1 MRTQFTPTQ
10 LTDPHIAEAEKNL
23 RACVHCGICT
33 ATCPTYV
40 LLGDERDGPRGRI
53 VMMQNML
60 QKGGVPDAET
70 VLHVDRCLSCL
81 ACRTACPSSVD
92 YARLVDAARVH
103 IQTHYRRPW
112 GDRLLRWLIATVMT
126 RPSLT
131 RFGLVRGA
139 CRRTAGF
146 AASRTAQGHGAHG
159 SRGADRR
166 AGVAAAR
173 DPANARRIAL
183 MPGCVQG
190 AMAPG
195 IDAAVARVLAR
206 AGYELVPLEGAG
218 CCGSMVH
225 HLGRSED
232 AKNWARRAIEAYE
245 RAGGADMF
253 EGVLITAT
261 GCSAHLK
268 DLTHLFLD
276 DPLWL
281 PRARAFAAASR
292 DFLDLATPRAA
303 AEPRALRVAWH
314 AACSLQNGLKLAG
327 RGEALLA
334 AAGFEV
340 ASVRRVI
347 CAAVRP
353 GPIRCCSRRSPR
365 PCAPAS
371 STTSPQPS
379 PTSWRARIF
388 PASTICPAR
397 TDRPSCMP
405 PSWWI
410 GRKAGRC
417 RWRWRRARGKIA
429 SCASLAFFSCV
440 WLPATASAA
449 PATPPLERLFADLK
463 KAGSPEEAKPIED
476 KIGGVFLQSGSA
488 SVDC

>member
-1 MRTQFTPTQ
+1 MRTTFTPTQ

-92 YARLVDAARVH
+92 YARLVDEARSH

-126 RPSLT
+126 RPALT
-131 RFGLVRGA
+131 RFGL
-139 CRRTAGF
+139 F
-146 AASRTAQGHGAHG
+146 AAHIAGPLVWLLPGRLKAMART
-159 SRGADRR
+159 
-166 AGVAAAR
+166 GVATPIAGPTPLPRAIL
-173 DPANARRIAL
+173 PNARRIAL

-190 AMAPG
+190 AIAPG

-206 AGYELVPLEGAG
+206 RGFELVPLEGAG
-218 CCGSMVH
+218 CCGSLVH

-232 AKNWARRAIEAYE
+232 AKNWGRRAIEAYE
-245 RAGGADMF
+245 RAGGGDAF

-281 PRARAFAAASR
+281 PRARAFASAAR
-292 DFLDLATPRAA
+292 DFLDLAAPRAVE
-303 AEPRALRVAWH
+303 EPRGLRVAWH
-314 AACSLQNGLKLAG
+314 VACSLQNGLKLAG
-327 RGEALLA
+327 KGEALLA

-340 ASVRRVI
+340 ASVPEGHLCCGSAGTYSILQPEISQALRARKLENI
-347 CAAVRP
+347 AATEPDIV
-353 GPIRCCSRRSPR
+353 
-365 PCAPAS
+365 AS
-371 STTSPQPS
+371 SN
-379 PTSWRARIF
+379 F
-388 PASTICPAR
+388 PCLNHLAGAEG
-397 TDRPSCMP
+397 P
-405 PSWWI
+405 PFAHAAELVDWAEGGPVPVALI
-410 GRKAGRC
+410 AHAG
-417 RWRWRRARGKIA
+417 
-429 SCASLAFFSCV
+429 
-440 WLPATASAA
+440 
-449 PATPPLERLFADLK
+449 
-463 KAGSPEEAKPIED
+463 
-476 KIGGVFLQSGSA
+476 
-488 SVDC
+488 